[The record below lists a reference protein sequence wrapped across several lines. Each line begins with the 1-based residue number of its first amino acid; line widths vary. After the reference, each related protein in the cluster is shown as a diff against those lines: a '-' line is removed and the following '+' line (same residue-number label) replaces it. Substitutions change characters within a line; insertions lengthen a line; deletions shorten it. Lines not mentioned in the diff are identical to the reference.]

1 MARDKA
7 AAQKS
12 EESWKKYMAEKGEGG
27 GLVFGGEEG
36 GRGNG
41 DNALHN
47 TLPSTNVLLFALLVH
62 VDRTESWHDSCV
74 MTSTLVNHTT
84 LC

>member
-41 DNALHN
+41 DNAYTTSYPQRTFFCLHCLCML
-47 TLPSTNVLLFALLVH
+47 TGLSHGMILV
-62 VDRTESWHDSCV
+62 
-74 MTSTLVNHTT
+74 
-84 LC
+84 